1 MQTGLCA
8 ARRSREDTRAPDNP
22 MAQRLPRI
30 VVDLE
35 KLRHINCGLG
45 RFSLHLGQE
54 LLRLAP
60 GRFEPVFLLSPGAE
74 RHFPEGEFE
83 ISRVTPWRKE
93 RLLRWVRPVVA
104 PFLGTPL
111 DDLWHM
117 TNQLSKYRPLD
128 PRVPVLLT
136 IHDLAF
142 LHENPG
148 GSRDR
153 KARRKL
159 ADIQRKVDRSAA
171 IVTDTRYV
179 ADDVRAN
186 LDVGDRPIHVVS
198 LGLSPPPAAAA
209 ARPACVPP
217 GPFVLSVGNC
227 LPHKNFHVLFDLID
241 RLPGRQLVIAGKKAT
256 AYGEFLEREVTR
268 RGLDRTVTLT
278 GEVSDADR
286 QWLYEHCEA
295 FVFPS
300 LSEGFGFPVLEAL
313 DAGRPVFIS
322 RTTCLP
328 EIAGPHAVA
337 FESFE
342 PEAMAQTYRAGLTAW
357 QADPSAAVRGREHA
371 AGFAW
376 AETARGYVRVYE
388 SILTAVSPA

>member
-1 MQTGLCA
+1 
-8 ARRSREDTRAPDNP
+8 
-22 MAQRLPRI
+22 MAERLPRI

-74 RHFPEGEFE
+74 RHFPEGGFD
-83 ISRVTPWRKE
+83 ISRITPWRKE
-93 RLLRWVRPVVA
+93 RLVRWVRPFVA
-104 PFLGTPL
+104 PFLGPPCE
-111 DDLWHM
+111 DLWHV

-142 LHENPG
+142 LHESPG
-148 GSRDR
+148 WSSDR
-153 KARRKL
+153 RTRRKL
-159 ADIQRKVDRSAA
+159 AGIQRKIDRSIA
-171 IVTDTRYV
+171 IVTDTRFV
-179 ADDVRAN
+179 ADDVRVN
-186 LDVGDRPIHVVS
+186 LRVGDRPIHVVP
-198 LGLSPPPAAAA
+198 LGLSKPPAASS

-227 LPHKNFHVLFDLID
+227 LPHKNFHVLFDLVE
-241 RLPGRQLVIAGKKAT
+241 RLPGRRLVIAGKKAT
-256 AYGEFLEREVTR
+256 PYGEFLEREVAR
-268 RGLDRTVTLT
+268 RGLDSAVTLT

-337 FESFE
+337 FESLE
-342 PEAMAQTYRAGLTAW
+342 PEAMARAYEAGLAAW
-357 QADPSAAVRGREHA
+357 EADPSAAARGRDHA

-376 AETARGYVRVYE
+376 AETALGYVRVYE
-388 SILTAVSPA
+388 SILTAVSRA

>member
-1 MQTGLCA
+1 
-8 ARRSREDTRAPDNP
+8 

-45 RFSLHLGQE
+45 RFSLHLGEE

-60 GRFEPVFLLSPGAE
+60 GRFDPVFLLSPGSE
-74 RHFPEGEFE
+74 RHFPGGRFDT
-83 ISRVTPWRKE
+83 IRVRPWRKE
-93 RLLRWVRPVVA
+93 SLLRRVRPLVA
-104 PFLGTPL
+104 PFLAASRI
-111 DDLWHM
+111 DLWHV
-117 TNQLSKYRPLD
+117 TNQLSKYLPAS

-142 LHENPG
+142 LHETAEEL
-148 GSRDR
+148 RDR

-159 ADIQRKVDRSAA
+159 AEIQRKIDRSAA
-171 IVTDTRYV
+171 LVTDTRYV

-186 LDVGDRPIHVVS
+186 LDVGDRPIHVVP
-198 LGLSPPPAAAA
+198 LGLSAPAAAA
-209 ARPACVPP
+209 AERPAFVPP
-217 GPFVLSVGNC
+217 GPFVLTVGNC
-227 LPHKNFHVLFDLID
+227 LPHKNFHVLFDLIE
-241 RLPGRQLVIAGKKAT
+241 RLPGRRLVIAGKKAT
-256 AYGEFLEREVTR
+256 PYGEFLEREVAR
-268 RGLDRTVTLT
+268 RGLDRAVTLT
-278 GEVSDADR
+278 GEVSDGDR
-286 QWLYEHCEA
+286 QWLYEHCEG

-322 RTTCLP
+322 HTTCLP
-328 EIAGPHAVA
+328 EIAGPHAFA

-342 PEAMAQTYRAGLTAW
+342 PGAMARAYDAGLAAW
-357 QADPSAAVRGREHA
+357 RADPSAVDRGRRHA

-388 SILTAVSPA
+388 SVLAAASGA

>member
-1 MQTGLCA
+1 
-8 ARRSREDTRAPDNP
+8 

-30 VVDLE
+30 VIDLE

-74 RHFPEGEFE
+74 RHFPGGGFD

-93 RLLRWVRPVVA
+93 RLLRLVRPIVA
-104 PFLGTPL
+104 PFLGRPRE
-111 DDLWHM
+111 DLWHV
-117 TNQLSKYRPLD
+117 TNQLSKYRPLN

-142 LHENPG
+142 LHETPDS
-148 GSRDR
+148 SRER
-153 KARRKL
+153 RARRKL
-159 ADIQRKVDRSAA
+159 ASIQRKINRCVA

-186 LDVGDRPIHVVS
+186 LEVGDRPIHVVP
-198 LGLSPPPAAAA
+198 LGLSRPPTAAAE
-209 ARPACVPP
+209 RPACVPP
-217 GPFVLSVGNC
+217 GPFMLTVGNC
-227 LPHKNFHVLFDLID
+227 LPHKNVHVLFDLVE
-241 RLPGRQLVIAGKKAT
+241 RLPGRRLVIAGKKST
-256 AYGEFLEREVTR
+256 PYGEFLEREVAR
-268 RGLDRTVTLT
+268 RGLERSVTLT

-286 QWLYEHCEA
+286 QWLYERCEA

-328 EIAGPHAVA
+328 EIAGPHAFA

-342 PEAMAQTYRAGLTAW
+342 PDVMAQTYEAGLAAW
-357 QADPSAAVRGREHA
+357 QADPSAVDRGRRHA
-371 AGFAW
+371 ASFAW
-376 AETARGYVRVYE
+376 TETALGYVRVYE
-388 SILTAVSPA
+388 SLLAAVSGA

>member
-1 MQTGLCA
+1 
-8 ARRSREDTRAPDNP
+8 

-74 RHFPEGEFE
+74 RHFPEGGFD
-83 ISRVTPWRKE
+83 IARVTPWRKE
-93 RLLRWVRPVVA
+93 RLLRWVRPIVA
-104 PFLGTPL
+104 PCLGPPR
-111 DDLWHM
+111 DALWHV

-142 LHENPG
+142 LHESPG
-148 GSRDR
+148 GSSDR

-198 LGLSPPPAAAA
+198 LGLSKPPAPAA

-217 GPFVLSVGNC
+217 GPFVLTVGNC

-241 RLPGRQLVIAGKKAT
+241 RLPGRRLVIAGKKAT
-256 AYGEFLEREVTR
+256 PYGEFLQREVDR
-268 RGLDRTVTLT
+268 RRLEGCVTLT

-328 EIAGPHAVA
+328 EIAGPHAFA
-337 FESFE
+337 FDSFE
-342 PEAMAQTYRAGLTAW
+342 PDAMARAYETGLAAW
-357 QADPSAAVRGREHA
+357 QSDPSAAALGRAHA

-376 AETARGYVRVYE
+376 AETALGYLRVYE
-388 SILTAVSPA
+388 SVLAAVSRA

>member
-1 MQTGLCA
+1 MI
-8 ARRSREDTRAPDNP
+8 P

-54 LLRLAP
+54 LLSIAP
-60 GRFEPVFLLSPGAE
+60 GLFEPVFLLSPGAE
-74 RHFPEGEFE
+74 RHFPEGGFDVV
-83 ISRVTPWRKE
+83 RVTPWRKE
-93 RLLRWVRPVVA
+93 RLLRWVRPVVT
-104 PFLGTPL
+104 PFLGTPP
-111 DDLWHM
+111 DDLWHV
-117 TNQLSKYRPLD
+117 TNQLSKYRPLN

-142 LHENPG
+142 LHERPG
-148 GSRDR
+148 GSSDR

-159 ADIQRKVDRSAA
+159 AEIQRKIDRSAA
-171 IVTDTRYV
+171 LVTDTRYV

-186 LDVGDRPIHVVS
+186 LDVGDRPIHVVP
-198 LGLSPPPAAAA
+198 LGLSAPAAAA
-209 ARPACVPP
+209 AERPAFVPP
-217 GPFVLSVGNC
+217 GPFVLNVVNC

-241 RLPGRQLVIAGKKAT
+241 RLPGRRLVIAGKKAT
-256 AYGEFLEREVTR
+256 PYGEFLEREVAR
-268 RGLDRTVTLT
+268 RGLERCVTLT
-278 GEVSDADR
+278 GEVNDADR

-342 PEAMAQTYRAGLTAW
+342 PEAMTRTYEAGLTAW
-357 QADPSAAVRGREHA
+357 QADPSAAARGREHA

-376 AETARGYVRVYE
+376 AETARGYVRVYQ
-388 SILTAVSPA
+388 SILAAVSRA

>member
-1 MQTGLCA
+1 
-8 ARRSREDTRAPDNP
+8 

-45 RFSLHLGQE
+45 RFSLHLGHE

-60 GRFEPVFLLSPGAE
+60 GRFEPVFLLTPAAE
-74 RHFPEGEFE
+74 GYFPEGGFDVT
-83 ISRVTPWRKE
+83 RVTPWRKE
-93 RLLRWVRPVVA
+93 RLLRLVRPVVA
-104 PFLGTPL
+104 PFLGPPRA
-111 DDLWHM
+111 DLWHV

-142 LHENPG
+142 LHEAS
-148 GSRDR
+148 GSSSEHRT
-153 KARRKL
+153 RRKL
-159 ADIQRKVDRSAA
+159 RGIQRKIDRSTA

-186 LDVGDRPIHVVS
+186 LDVGDRPVHVVP
-198 LGLSPPPAAAA
+198 LGLSKPPAAAA
-209 ARPACVPP
+209 ERPAGVPP
-217 GPFVLSVGNC
+217 GPFLLSVGNC

-241 RLPGRQLVIAGKKAT
+241 RLPGRRLVIAGKKAT
-256 AYGEFLEREVTR
+256 PYGEFLEREVAR
-268 RGLDRTVTLT
+268 RGLERSVTLT

-286 QWLYEHCEA
+286 QWLYERCEA

-322 RTTCLP
+322 RATCLP
-328 EIAGPHAVA
+328 EIAGPHAFA
-337 FESFE
+337 FESFA
-342 PEAMAQTYRAGLTAW
+342 PDAMAEIYEAGLAAW
-357 QADPSAAVRGREHA
+357 QADPTAADRGRRYA

-376 AETARGYVRVYE
+376 SETALGYVRIYE
-388 SILTAVSPA
+388 ALLAAASRA